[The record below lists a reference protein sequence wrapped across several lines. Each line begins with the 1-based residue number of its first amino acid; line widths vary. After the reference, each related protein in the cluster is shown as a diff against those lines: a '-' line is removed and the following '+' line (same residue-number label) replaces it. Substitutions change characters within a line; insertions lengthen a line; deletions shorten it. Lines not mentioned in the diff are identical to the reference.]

1 MARATKL
8 NTALRVAAGT
18 EYGLTLPSADA
29 VGALTSDGSGT
40 LSFTSAVVTVLA
52 KSADYTVTLGDAGT
66 DCQITVDASGG
77 NRTITLYAASSNSGR
92 QVKIKKL
99 DSSANTVTI
108 DGNASETIDGATTRV
123 IAAQY
128 TSLSLV
134 CDGSNW
140 HIF

>member
-1 MARATKL
+1 MAKATKL
-8 NTALRVAAGT
+8 NTALRIAAGT
-18 EYGLTLPSADA
+18 PYSLTMPSADA
-29 VGALTSDGSGT
+29 AGSLTSNGSGA
-40 LSFTSAVVTVLA
+40 LSFTAAVVTYLA
-52 KSADYTVTLGDAGT
+52 KTADYTVTTGDAGT

-77 NRTITLYAASSNSGR
+77 SRTITLYAASSNSGR
-92 QVKIKKL
+92 QVKVKKI

-108 DGNASETIDGATTRV
+108 DGNSSETIDGATTQV
-123 IAAQY
+123 ISAQY

>member
-1 MARATKL
+1 MAKATQL
-8 NTALRVAAGT
+8 NTGVRIAAGAPYT
-18 EYGLTLPSADA
+18 LTMPSADA
-29 VGALTSDGSGT
+29 AGSLTSNGSGT
-40 LSFTSAVVTVLA
+40 LSFTAAVVTYLA
-52 KSADYTVTLGDAGT
+52 KTADYTCVLADCGT

-77 NRTITLYAASSNSGR
+77 SRTITLYAASSNSGR
-92 QVKIKKL
+92 QVKVKKI

-108 DGNASETIDGATTRV
+108 DGNSSETIDGATTQV
-123 IAAQY
+123 IEAQY

>member
-1 MARATKL
+1 MAKATKL
-8 NTALRVAAGT
+8 NTGLRIDAGT
-18 EYGLTLPSADA
+18 PYSLTMPSADA
-29 VGALTSDGSGT
+29 AGSLTSNGSGT
-40 LSFTSAVVTVLA
+40 LSFTSAVVTYLA
-52 KSADYTVTLGDAGT
+52 KTADYTVTTGDAGT

-77 NRTITLYAASSNSGR
+77 GRTITLYPASGNSGR
-92 QVKIKKL
+92 QVKVKKI

-108 DGNASETIDGATTRV
+108 DGNSSEQIDGATTQV
-123 IAAQY
+123 ISAQY